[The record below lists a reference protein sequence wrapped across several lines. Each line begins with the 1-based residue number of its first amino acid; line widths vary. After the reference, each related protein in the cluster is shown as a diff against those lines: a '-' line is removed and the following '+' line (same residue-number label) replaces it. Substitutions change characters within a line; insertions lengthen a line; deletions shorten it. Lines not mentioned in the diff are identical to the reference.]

1 MFHLSRSEIL
11 KTGAANISI
20 SFLGGVLAA
29 MKAESHAE
37 PHSPDVVPQKSWHFQ
52 LQGTPFS
59 GQLQSSVYQ
68 P

>member
-11 KTGAANISI
+11 RTGAANILI

-29 MKAESHAE
+29 MKAKSHAG
-37 PHSPDVVPQKSWHFQ
+37 PHSPDVVPQKSWQFQ
-52 LQGTPFS
+52 LQGTSFS
-59 GQLQSSVYQ
+59 GQPQSSVYQ